1 MGEIIK
7 RGDMMELIAKKFVT
21 YKDLVAWNKNPRSA
35 PDKVRL
41 EELVASI
48 REKGILDPLLCRTG
62 PDGHRVDGG
71 LLEVINGGRRLR
83 AAQELKL
90 DHVPVEIY
98 SLTDQEALE
107 INLAEQ
113 IQREDLSLLE
123 EARALAR
130 FTGAGAKPDLKA
142 LGQKIGKSA
151 GYVRIRLDL
160 LRLTPEAQKI
170 FETNRMPLS
179 VAVNALAIDPEDQKD
194 YLEEVLFY
202 REDNAVMWNDRRRR
216 ELGKA
221 AFDLKMRSEK
231 VGGSDTGSPR
241 SCPDC
246 PFRYTG
252 KQPDLF
258 AEIKDFEGD
267 DLCLDP
273 GCFDQRTELHFRTQL
288 EKQGFPKDIPL
299 LIKEGRQEVSSDY
312 RAATKACAK
321 PKASYSV
328 NARAK
333 PELRVV
339 CGDAA
344 CKHHKAY
351 DDKEKRRQ
359 AENKS
364 LYGGTREDPKK
375 KEERRRQNR
384 AEFLLKA
391 QAFVKACT
399 PQIIRAQALSCV
411 ADCMSDDADIH
422 SEPIHEAFG
431 KKALSYPRTYHP
443 WLQFAKDAKTFEESL
458 QKLVLLAAVKAE
470 DDDYFQTEFMDEV
483 LGKKAR
489 IDPKAIAAKVKELY
503 PEPDKKAVSLKAEGG
518 GKQDPVQREINRAFA
533 LLELNCSDSIFRKIR
548 AKTKDANPGA
558 LADYLQAAV
567 EAEKKQAKKGGRTWK
582 ELEVQ
587 VGTCR
592 VCGCTEDAACPGGC
606 SWADKTKTLCS
617 RCAKKPAKSIS
628 RKTATKK

>member
-1 MGEIIK
+1 
-7 RGDMMELIAKKFVT
+7 MELIGKKVVT
-21 YKDLVAWNKNPRSA
+21 YKELLGWGKNPRTA
-35 PDKVRL
+35 RPDPHFK
-41 EELVASI
+41 ELVASI
-48 REKGILDPLLCRTG
+48 QEKGIITPLLCRTG
-62 PDGHRVDGG
+62 PDGHRADGG
-71 LLEVINGGRRLR
+71 LLEVINGGRRLA
-83 AAQELKL
+83 AAQALKL
-90 DHVPVEIY
+90 DQVPVEIY

-113 IQREDLSLLE
+113 IQHEELSPLE

-130 FTGAGAKPDLKA
+130 FTGAGAKPDFKA

-151 GYVRIRLDL
+151 GYVRIRLAL

-179 VAVNALAIDPEDQKD
+179 VAVNALTIDPEDQED
-194 YLEEVLFY
+194 YLEEVLSY
-202 REDNAVMWNDRRRR
+202 REDNAGMWNDHRRRELWNDHRRR

-221 AFDLKMRSEK
+221 AFDLKMKSKK

-258 AEIKDFEGD
+258 AEIKDFKGD

-273 GCFDQRTELHFRTQL
+273 GCFDQRTELHFRAQL

-299 LIKEGRQEVSSDY
+299 LIKEGLQEVSSDY

-328 NARAK
+328 NAWAK

-359 AENKS
+359 AEHKR

-375 KEERRRQNR
+375 EEEQRRKNR

-411 ADCMSDDADIH
+411 ADRMSDDADLAP
-422 SEPIHEAFG
+422 EPTLEAFG
-431 KKALSYPRTYHP
+431 RKALSYPRTYHP
-443 WLQFAKDAKTFEESL
+443 WLQFAKDAKTFEKSL
-458 QKLVLLAAVKAE
+458 QKLVLLAAVRSE
-470 DDDYFQTEFMDEV
+470 DTEYYQSSFMDDA

-503 PEPDKKAVSLKAEGG
+503 PEE
-518 GKQDPVQREINRAFA
+518 
-533 LLELNCSDSIFRKIR
+533 
-548 AKTKDANPGA
+548 
-558 LADYLQAAV
+558 
-567 EAEKKQAKKGGRTWK
+567 EKK
-582 ELEVQ
+582 V
-587 VGTCR
+587 
-592 VCGCTEDAACPGGC
+592 
-606 SWADKTKTLCS
+606 
-617 RCAKKPAKSIS
+617 
-628 RKTATKK
+628 